1 MDTSN
6 TFSPLSNPE
15 LVVGHAS
22 QENKTVGQTRA
33 SEPSSAPSMPFG
45 SSGTRIR
52 NPKIK
57 QKHQPLPDLY
67 SLFGPQSHQWD
78 RYLSIRFK
86 EDDMNDLEFEK
97 HIIRITGDKEITFH
111 TDKSN
116 NKIIKA
122 KDSLTSEKVQE
133 LQQLGELPVEITPHK
148 TLNSRKGTILCNH
161 LRLKDTPFTSAGP
174 SIKESLE
181 ARGHQI
187 EEVVTYEIP
196 SRSRRSNLRLARVT
210 FHTQSLPEKVTVGG
224 VSLAVKEYVPKP
236 MQCKHC
242 WRFRHS
248 SKYCTNVETC
258 VKCGQT
264 GHSNPHCK
272 NKLNC
277 TNCGMSHH
285 ANARECVH
293 FKYHC
298 TITMMWENMGLPFR
312 EAKQRI
318 REEGLFPSLTYAGA
332 ARKHHL
338 AQQNKNRQQQQQKQQ
353 EFRHQTSDDSFH
365 SVYDA
370 GDKTIIGSSAAVTL
384 ISETSAVASTSVP
397 TTATPPPP
405 LPAKIP
411 SDNFGETYLSM
422 EEASESLYSEEDHP
436 SQDSPRRV
444 PVKSSKKRTK
454 ETAFTPSQEENP
466 EAKRPA
472 REENTCGPVLTSSPR
487 RKHKLSNT
495 SQEDQVDGTPISP
508 LSQVQALDKTG
519 AIPKEI
525 TQSKRVPKIS
535 RERERRTD
543 GQHFSVDNCGCHSC
557 IFRLAIIKNEI
568 IRPDRKFSRR
578 FLDQGKKLKIHH
590 HTSLTSHPQDCIC
603 KMHIEKINYKTKST
617 PPKSQQQEHTPVA
630 ENKVSNLRSHFEEKE
645 VRRVDPRT
653 GQPPSLST
661 VKLNPNGNKKEE
673 SSSQKSSS
681 IPVVTSR

>member
-1 MDTSN
+1 MDTFN
-6 TFSPLSNPE
+6 TYSLLPNPE
-15 LVVGHAS
+15 LAAGHAS
-22 QENKTVGQTRA
+22 QETKTVGQTRA

-258 VKCGQT
+258 EVW
-264 GHSNPHCK
+264 
-272 NKLNC
+272 
-277 TNCGMSHH
+277 
-285 ANARECVH
+285 AN
-293 FKYHC
+293 
-298 TITMMWENMGLPFR
+298 WP
-312 EAKQRI
+312 
-318 REEGLFPSLTYAGA
+318 
-332 ARKHHL
+332 
-338 AQQNKNRQQQQQKQQ
+338 
-353 EFRHQTSDDSFH
+353 
-365 SVYDA
+365 
-370 GDKTIIGSSAAVTL
+370 
-384 ISETSAVASTSVP
+384 
-397 TTATPPPP
+397 
-405 LPAKIP
+405 
-411 SDNFGETYLSM
+411 
-422 EEASESLYSEEDHP
+422 
-436 SQDSPRRV
+436 
-444 PVKSSKKRTK
+444 
-454 ETAFTPSQEENP
+454 
-466 EAKRPA
+466 
-472 REENTCGPVLTSSPR
+472 
-487 RKHKLSNT
+487 
-495 SQEDQVDGTPISP
+495 
-508 LSQVQALDKTG
+508 
-519 AIPKEI
+519 
-525 TQSKRVPKIS
+525 
-535 RERERRTD
+535 
-543 GQHFSVDNCGCHSC
+543 
-557 IFRLAIIKNEI
+557 
-568 IRPDRKFSRR
+568 
-578 FLDQGKKLKIHH
+578 
-590 HTSLTSHPQDCIC
+590 
-603 KMHIEKINYKTKST
+603 
-617 PPKSQQQEHTPVA
+617 
-630 ENKVSNLRSHFEEKE
+630 
-645 VRRVDPRT
+645 
-653 GQPPSLST
+653 
-661 VKLNPNGNKKEE
+661 
-673 SSSQKSSS
+673 
-681 IPVVTSR
+681 